1 MHGGK
6 DEKTALFLLFD
17 DTQLITSKVRQPSL
31 KFFHIRQRS
40 AFVSIGLLIG
50 LVLVYTLLS
59 SFLSLCGRWLLLCR
73 CPSGKRRPKAV

>member
-31 KFFHIRQRS
+31 KF
-40 AFVSIGLLIG
+40 SISDNGQHLFQ
-50 LVLVYTLLS
+50 LV
-59 SFLSLCGRWLLLCR
+59 C
-73 CPSGKRRPKAV
+73 